1 MIKIFEEF
9 VSKDGTKIV
18 SVEELWNLIEHAIY
32 NTDNEVEFVNTYSSV
47 DFIDYLKE
55 LFIGRKI
62 RFRSQ
67 DATQDNPKVKGVV
80 EDVDVYSYQM
90 DELFIQVKI
99 KGEWVMIHNWAIIQ
113 IYNYEPGP
121 LAKQLE
127 IEKEAG
133 KYNL

>member
-18 SVEELWNLIEHAIY
+18 SMTELWNLIDHANY
-32 NTDNEVEFVNTYSSV
+32 NDDNDVDFINTYSSI
-47 DFIDYLKE
+47 DFMEYLKE
-55 LFIGRKI
+55 IFIGKKI

-67 DATQDNPKVKGVV
+67 DATKDNPKVRGVV

-90 DELFIQVKI
+90 DELFVQVKI
-99 KGEWVMIHNWAIIQ
+99 KGEWYMIHNDSIIQ
-113 IYNYEPGP
+113 IFDWQPGP

-127 IEKEAG
+127 IEKEAE